1 MEVVVGDIGID
12 LLDQVAHA
20 AQRAAPDC
28 VLGDECEPAFDL
40 IEPTRIGGRV
50 VNLEAPMAR
59 EPSPHF
65 GMFVGSV
72 IVGDQVDRERGGNLA
87 VEMVEKAQKLLWS
100 YPVSV
105 DRFGL

>member
-1 MEVVVGDIGID
+1 
-12 LLDQVAHA
+12 
-20 AQRAAPDC
+20 
-28 VLGDECEPAFDL
+28 
-40 IEPTRIGGRV
+40 
-50 VNLEAPMAR
+50 
-59 EPSPHF
+59 
-65 GMFVGSV
+65 MFVGSV